1 MTRTHSPLKRVQFAH
16 NVSRFILATLLAV
29 GAALLV
35 LPSHGA
41 EPGQPLPWRVGIAKA
56 DITPPLEVG
65 ILMSTGRRAWQP
77 FEGVRMPLEARAL
90 VVERDGRRL
99 AVVSLD
105 LLGLGDEAVGGM
117 RQFKK
122 RVAADAG
129 GSVEADRIVLC
140 STHTHSAPSSLGCTD
155 LIHTEP
161 FKAWVDDLSRQ
172 IGSAIKDAAGSARP
186 CRLMV
191 GAESAPGHAVNR
203 RIKTKRGIRP
213 YRTTMDPDIV
223 IGPEGPTDELVN
235 VAAFSDSSNRTVAL
249 VVNAP
254 CHPVHEM
261 CIPQVSPDFPGET
274 VRELDRRHAG
284 CMAMFLNGSA
294 GNMNPPLVSGGAGDA
309 REHGLLLADTVDRA
323 LAKLVP
329 VDGNALAVSWRE
341 IEMPGRD
348 PKGEP
353 LEEPIKTR
361 VAAIRLGD
369 AVCCFLPG
377 ESFIETSLAIRE
389 ASPWDFTMVV
399 GYAEEWI
406 GYIPTDRAF
415 DNGGYE
421 TNPGAWS
428 KIRRGS
434 EGIFRRQAIELV
446 GGLGDDK

>member
-1 MTRTHSPLKRVQFAH
+1 MTRTNSWVKMGIGPLSRRRFA
-16 NVSRFILATLLAV
+16 LD
-29 GAALLV
+29 ALLV
-35 LPSHGA
+35 GMVAVMALPSRGGDHN
-41 EPGQPLPWRVGIAKA
+41 QPLAWRVGIAKA

-90 VVERDGRRL
+90 VVEREGLRL

-105 LLGLGDEAVGGM
+105 LLGLSDEAVGGM
-117 RQFKK
+117 GQFKT
-122 RVAADAG
+122 RVADEAG
-129 GSVEADRIVLC
+129 RVVEPDGIILC

-161 FKAWVDDLSRQ
+161 FKAWVGGLSRQ
-172 IGSAIKDAAGSARP
+172 IGSAVKDAARSARP

-191 GAESAPGHAVNR
+191 GAESASGHAVNR
-203 RIKTKRGIRP
+203 RIMTKRGIRS

-223 IGPEGPTDELVN
+223 IGPEGPTDEWVN
-235 VAAFSDSSNRTVAL
+235 VAAFMDGSNRPVAL

-261 CIPQVSPDFPGET
+261 CIPQVSPDFPGEL

-284 CMAMFLNGSA
+284 CAAMFLNGSA
-294 GNMNPPLVSGGAGDA
+294 GNINPPLVSGGADDA

-323 LAKLVP
+323 LGRLLP
-329 VDGNALAVSWRE
+329 VRGDAMSISWRE

-348 PKGEP
+348 PRGQPLGEP
-353 LEEPIKTR
+353 LVTR
-361 VAAIRLGD
+361 IAAIRLGN
-369 AVCCFLPG
+369 AACCFLPG

-421 TNPGAWS
+421 TNRGAWC
-428 KIRRGS
+428 KVCRGS
-434 EGIFRRQAIELV
+434 EGILRGRAIDLI
-446 GGLGDDK
+446 GRLGEDD

>member
-1 MTRTHSPLKRVQFAH
+1 MIRTCSSLKKGAGPLSRR
-16 NVSRFILATLLAV
+16 RFILATLLAV
-29 GAALLV
+29 SAAV
-35 LPSHGA
+35 PALPIHAG
-41 EPGQPLPWRVGIAKA
+41 EPGPPLPWRVGIAKA

-65 ILMSTGRRAWQP
+65 ILMSSGRRLWQP

-90 VVERDGRRL
+90 VLQRDNVRL

-117 RQFKK
+117 RQFKQ
-122 RVAADAG
+122 RMAADAG
-129 GSVEADRIVLC
+129 RMVEADRIVLC
-140 STHTHSAPSSLGCTD
+140 CTHTHSAPSSAGCTD

-161 FKAWVDDLSRQ
+161 FKAWVGDLSRQ

-191 GAESAPGHAVNR
+191 GAESAPGHTVNR
-203 RIKTKRGIRP
+203 RIKTKQGIRS

-235 VAAFSDSSNRTVAL
+235 VAAFMDGSNRPVAM

-261 CIPQVSPDFPGET
+261 CIPQVSPDFPGEM

-284 CMAMFLNGSA
+284 CVAMFLNGSA
-294 GNMNPPLVSGGAGDA
+294 GNMNPPQVSGGADDA
-309 REHGLLLADTVDRA
+309 RKHGLLLADTVDRA
-323 LAKLVP
+323 LGKLLP
-329 VDGNALAVSWRE
+329 VKGNGLAISWRE

-348 PKGEP
+348 PKGQP
-353 LEEPIKTR
+353 LEEPLRTR
-361 VAAIRLGD
+361 LAAIRLGN
-369 AVCCFLPG
+369 AVCCLLPG

-406 GYIPTDRAF
+406 GYIPTDQAF

-421 TNPGAWS
+421 TNPGASS
-428 KIRRGS
+428 KLRRGS
-434 EGIFRRQAIELV
+434 EGILRRQAIDLV
-446 GGLGDDK
+446 GCLGEDR